1 MQALLLPFLLLA
13 SPAAAGASAS
23 DLYEV
28 QILKVV
34 DGVYVASR
42 AEPLRPYVEGNSTI
56 IVNEHDVVVV
66 DAGGSPRIARNTIA
80 QIRRL
85 TPNPVRYVV
94 LTHIH
99 RDHRFGLQE
108 YLKEFPGVEVIAHP
122 VVRQVIEGPRGAAF
136 VAGRIKRLED
146 NRAEVPKDIEALRAE
161 GTPGNERI
169 IAVLERYAADV
180 PTMIEEYR
188 TIRNLGPTATFE
200 QKLTLHRG
208 ARSIDILFLGRGDTD
223 HDVVVH
229 LPREKVVATGD
240 MVVHPFPFGSS
251 PHPSEW
257 IATLGKLSALDFD
270 YLIPGHGDVQQGK
283 AHVGRV
289 IALVESVRTQVRA
302 ARAAGLDLEATR
314 KKVDLSVFERELLGD
329 DPVARYFFRQN
340 FADPAIAAAF
350 REE

>member
-1 MQALLLPFLLLA
+1 MQPLLLSLALLA
-13 SPAAAGASAS
+13 SA
-23 DLYEV
+23 DLYDIQV
-28 QILKVV
+28 RKLV

-42 AEPLRPYVEGNSTI
+42 ADPLRPYVEGNSTV

-80 QIRRL
+80 EIRKL

-108 YLKEFPGVEVIAHP
+108 YLTAFPGVEVIAHP
-122 VVRQVIEGPRGAAF
+122 AVRQVVEGPNGRDF

-146 NRAEVPKDIEALRAE
+146 NRAEVPKDVQALRAE
-161 GTPGNERI
+161 GKPGHEKI
-169 IAVLERYAADV
+169 VAVLERYAADV
-180 PTMIEEYR
+180 PVLIEEYR
-188 TIRNLGPTATFE
+188 TVRNLGPTATFE

-208 ARSIDILFLGRGDTD
+208 ARAIDILFLGRGDTD
-223 HDVVVH
+223 HDIVVH
-229 LPREKVVATGD
+229 LPREKIVVTGD

-257 IATLGKLSALDFD
+257 IATLGRLAALDFEQ
-270 YLIPGHGDVQQGK
+270 LIPGHGDVQQGK
-283 AHVGRV
+283 AHVRRT
-289 IALVESVRTQVRA
+289 IDLVQSVRTQVRA

-314 KKVDLSVFERELLGD
+314 AKVDLAPFEREVLGD

-340 FADPAIAAAF
+340 FTEPAVAAAF
-350 REE
+350 KEAAE